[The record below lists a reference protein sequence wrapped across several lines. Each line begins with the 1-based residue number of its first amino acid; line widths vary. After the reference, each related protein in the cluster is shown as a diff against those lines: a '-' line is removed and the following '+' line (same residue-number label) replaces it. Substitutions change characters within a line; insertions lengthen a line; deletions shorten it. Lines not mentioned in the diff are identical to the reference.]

1 MNYQIELR
9 HLRYFMAV
17 ARELNFHRAAE
28 SLYISQPGLSRQ
40 IQQLEGELET
50 SLFDRDRRKVQLTP
64 AGKYFYEQ
72 LGPHMNRLEYIF
84 RQTGRIGQ
92 GLAGEIRIGFLGSAM
107 QKVIPDLLLE
117 LRDRYPEIHTSL
129 EELSNRA
136 QIRGLLEERL
146 DLGFVRLSGVP
157 PGLELYPVVRETFS
171 IVVPEDHPV
180 REENF
185 TSIGQFREEPFIF
198 FSPAYSP
205 DYYQTVLSICED
217 AGFQPEVSHK
227 SVHAHTIFKL
237 VANKLGIAIV
247 PTSLSQGFRLA
258 VRCLELG
265 NIPQRAVLSAVWKKE
280 HSSPV
285 LDHCIE
291 QLKVSHQAP

>member
-1 MNYQIELR
+1 MDYQIELR

-17 ARELNFHRAAE
+17 ASELNFRRAAE
-28 SLYISQPGLSRQ
+28 SLFISQPGLSRQ
-40 IQQLEGELET
+40 IQQLEGELGT
-50 SLFDRDRRKVQLTP
+50 SLFDRDRRKVRLTP

-72 LGPHMNRLEYIF
+72 ISPHMNRLEHIF

-107 QKVIPDLLLE
+107 QEVIPDLLLE
-117 LRDRYPEIHTSL
+117 LRDKYPEIHTSL

-136 QIRGLLEERL
+136 QIRGLQEERL

-157 PGLELYPVVRETFS
+157 QGLERWPVVRETFS
-171 IVVPEDHPV
+171 VVVPEDHPV

-185 TSIGQFREEPFIF
+185 TSIGQFRAEPFIF

-237 VANKLGIAIV
+237 VANKLGVAIV
-247 PTSLSQGFRLA
+247 PTSLSKGFRLA
-258 VRCLELG
+258 VRFIELRD
-265 NIPQRAVLSAVWKKE
+265 IPQRAVLSAVWKKE

-291 QLKVSHQAP
+291 QLKLSQEAP